1 MRVSYNVVKNI
12 QMQNKNEGK
21 SQQSNRK
28 DSSPYDKMLNQKLMP
43 STPTMNKP
51 APVVVGDSQ
60 SEYDMYNNNIKNRN
74 SKLNKG
80 SAYERDIDEDNI
92 EVKDT
97 KIDFYAQNQVEN
109 NDINLGQNTKMVLD
123 FSNN

>member
-12 QMQNKNEGK
+12 QMQSKNEGK
-21 SQQSNRK
+21 SQQSTRK
-28 DSSPYDKMLNQKLMP
+28 ENSPYDKVLNQKLMP

-51 APVVVGDSQ
+51 APVLVGDSQ
-60 SEYDMYNNNIKNRN
+60 NEYDMYNNNIKNRN

-80 SAYERDIDEDNI
+80 SAYEKDIDEDNI

-97 KIDFYAQNQVEN
+97 QIDFYNQN
-109 NDINLGQNTKMVLD
+109 
-123 FSNN
+123 